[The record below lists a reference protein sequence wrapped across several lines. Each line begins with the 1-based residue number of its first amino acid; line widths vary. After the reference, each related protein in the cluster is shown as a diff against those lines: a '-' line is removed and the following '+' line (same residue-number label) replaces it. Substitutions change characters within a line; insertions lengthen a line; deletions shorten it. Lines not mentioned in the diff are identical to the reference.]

1 MLDSMVLNSF
11 RRAKN
16 IHGFIKYNSSD
27 PLQDNTGFS
36 LLFQH
41 IDDAGEVENI
51 SMISSIFT
59 DVSNGSER
67 SALSF
72 YTGYGDGNGIIS
84 NLSSSEALRINANL
98 STTIFGDLA
107 VLGNSYLGALTFTD
121 NGTFPDSILADFIYP
136 ESSGVISFP
145 GLVNFI
151 GNVSFLDNLTVDGD
165 TFYVDASN
173 NRVGIGTTS
182 PQGMLEIS
190 NSSAISV
197 PWINV

>member
-107 VLGNSYLGALTFTD
+107 VLGNSYLGTLTFTD
-121 NGTFPDSILADFIYP
+121 NGTFPDSILTDFIYP
-136 ESSGVISFP
+136 ESSVDTSIE
-145 GLVNFI
+145 
-151 GNVSFLDNLTVDGD
+151 NLTVLRDVHILGSLYGGSPLNVD
-165 TFYVDASN
+165 SLAHFTSNVTFADN
-173 NRVGIGTTS
+173 FRRHRC
-182 PQGMLEIS
+182 
-190 NSSAISV
+190 
-197 PWINV
+197 